1 MLRRAI
7 DRCVSFERL
16 VRALNVDLS
25 SINWLQDKQFTLD
38 VTRIL
43 RNMTSARQV
52 KAVELMVNSNTIT
65 GEQRFRPAQPDGGGG
80 LHSEVAV

>member
-1 MLRRAI
+1 MLRRAM
-7 DRCVSFERL
+7 CLGLSLERL

-52 KAVELMVNSNTIT
+52 RAVELMVNTNTNTNTNTNINTIT
-65 GEQRFRPAQPDGGGG
+65 
-80 LHSEVAV
+80 VAHG